1 MSVQISGSQIKN
13 DAIDNSKIADDAVQA
28 AQIQSSAVTSAK
40 IQSGAVTS
48 AKLGSNSV
56 TSAKIAPNAVTSGK
70 MDLSGTFDFSSGTLQ
85 AGTPSNASDV
95 TNKSYV
101 DGLVG
106 SGVYWKEPA
115 RVASTANVTISNPGT
130 DTFDGVQIAS
140 GDRILLKN
148 QTSQAENGVYDF
160 NGSSSALT
168 RSSDANTADE
178 LNGLA
183 IFVKEGTANADQGY
197 VQTSEIANLGSDNVV
212 FAQFTG
218 LGQIT
223 AGNGLS
229 KSGNTLSVD
238 AGDGLSFD
246 GGGQLEVELGAGLDF
261 QGGAI
266 DIEVDDST
274 LEVDAGTNELRVKD
288 SGITSAKIATN
299 AVTGNE
305 IAALAVSSANL
316 ADSAVS
322 TAKIGASAVT
332 EAKIASNAVSSAK
345 IATNAV
351 TGQKISAGVAGAG
364 LGKDGS
370 SNLEVKVDD
379 STIEIVTDSLQLK
392 NLGVSSAKLADSAVS
407 TAKIADVAVTAA
419 KISSAVAGNGLLG
432 GAGTALSVNCGDGLD
447 FNGDAVDVQLGA
459 GLDFQAGAIDVEVDD
474 STIEVDG
481 VSNEV
486 QVKDLGITSGK
497 LANSAVS
504 TAKIADDAVTAAKVG
519 FQAYQELTTVS
530 GGSTLNIDLAREVD
544 SAFSNGIMA
553 FKNGLALLNQT
564 ALGGSASNSDEF
576 TLSVVGGVTR
586 LSFGAALADADDI
599 LIVYMA

>member
-28 AQIQSSAVTSAK
+28 AQIQANAVVAAKIATGAVTEAKLGSNAVSTAKIANSAVTSA
-40 IQSGAVTS
+40 
-48 AKLGSNSV
+48 
-56 TSAKIAPNAVTSGK
+56 K

-130 DTFDGVQIAS
+130 DSFDGITLSS
-140 GDRILLKN
+140 GDRILLKD

-168 RSSDANTADE
+168 RSSDANSADE

-197 VQTSEIANLGSDNVV
+197 VQTSEIATLGSDNVV

-223 AGNGLS
+223 AGDGLS
-229 KSGNTLSVD
+229 KSGNTLSVSVGNGMSTS
-238 AGDGLSFD
+238 AGDLVVSN
-246 GGGQLEVELGAGLDF
+246 GAGLDF
-261 QGGAI
+261 NAGDLEVQ
-266 DIEVDDST
+266 VDDSS
-274 LEVDAGTNELRVKD
+274 LEINGSNQLQVKAN
-288 SGITSAKIATN
+288 GITSSMIGTN
-299 AVTGNE
+299 QVTGNE
-305 IAALAVSSANL
+305 IAALTVGSANL

-322 TAKIGASAVT
+322 AAKIGASAVT

-345 IATNAV
+345 IASSAV
-351 TGQKISAGVAGAG
+351 TAAKLAAAVAGDG
-364 LGKDGS
+364 LSHDASTGLAV
-370 SNLEVKVDD
+370 NVDD
-379 STIEIVTDSLQLK
+379 SGIEIVTDTLQLK
-392 NLGVSSAKLADSAVS
+392 NLGVSSAKLADSAVT
-407 TAKIADVAVTAA
+407 TAKILDANVTGVKIAA
-419 KISSAVAGNGLLG
+419 AVAGNGLQKDGSNNLEI
-432 GAGTALSVNCGDGLD
+432 ATGDGLD
-447 FNGDAVDVQLGA
+447 FNAGDLEVQLGQ
-459 GLDFQAGAIDVEVDD
+459 GLGFTPDGVIEPEVDD
-474 STIEVDG
+474 STIEIDG
-481 VSNEV
+481 VSSEI
-486 QVKDLGITSGK
+486 QVKDLGITSAK

-530 GGSTLNIDLAREVD
+530 GSSTVNIDLAREVD

-564 ALGGSASNSDEF
+564 ALGGSAANSDEF

>member
-13 DAIDNSKIADDAVQA
+13 DAIDNSKIADDAVQT
-28 AQIQSSAVTSAK
+28 AQIQANAVVAAKIASGAITEAKLGAAAVSTTKIANSAVTSSK
-40 IQSGAVTS
+40 I
-48 AKLGSNSV
+48 
-56 TSAKIAPNAVTSGK
+56 
-70 MDLSGTFDFSSGTLQ
+70 DLTGTFNFSSGTLQ

-115 RVASTANVTISNPGT
+115 RVASTGNVTISNPGT
-130 DTFDGVQIAS
+130 DTFDGVQISS
-140 GDRILLKN
+140 GDRIVLKD
-148 QTSQAENGVYDF
+148 QTAQAENGVYDF

-168 RSSDANTADE
+168 RSSDANSADE

-183 IFVKEGTANADQGY
+183 IFVKEGTDNADQGY
-197 VQTSEIANLGSDNVV
+197 VQTSEIASLGSDNVV

-223 AGNGLS
+223 AGDGLE
-229 KSGNTLSVD
+229 KSGNTLSVSVGNGISTS
-238 AGDGLSFD
+238 AGDLVVSN
-246 GGGQLEVELGAGLDF
+246 GAGLDF
-261 QGGAI
+261 NAGDLVVQ
-266 DIEVDDST
+266 VDNSS
-274 LEVDAGTNELRVKD
+274 LEINGSNQLQVKAN
-288 SGITSAKIATN
+288 GITSSMIGTN
-299 AVTGNE
+299 QVTGNE
-305 IAALAVSSANL
+305 IAALTVGSANL

-322 TAKIGASAVT
+322 AAKIGASAVT
-332 EAKIASNAVSSAK
+332 EAKIASNAVS
-345 IATNAV
+345 
-351 TGQKISAGVAGAG
+351 
-364 LGKDGS
+364 
-370 SNLEVKVDD
+370 
-379 STIEIVTDSLQLK
+379 
-392 NLGVSSAKLADSAVS
+392 
-407 TAKIADVAVTAA
+407 TAKIADSAVTAA
-419 KISSAVAGNGLLG
+419 KISSAVAGSGLLG
-432 GAGTALSVNCGDGLD
+432 GAGSALSVNCGNGLA

-459 GLDFQAGAIDVEVDD
+459 GLEIQGGNIEVEVDD

-481 VSNEV
+481 VNNEV
-486 QVKDLGITSGK
+486 QVKDLGITNG
-497 LANSAVS
+497 
-504 TAKIADDAVTAAKVG
+504 KIANNAITTVKLVDDAVTAAKVG

-530 GGSTLNIDLAREVD
+530 GSSTLNIDLAREVD

-564 ALGGSASNSDEF
+564 ALGGSAANSDEF

>member
-28 AQIQSSAVTSAK
+28 AQIQANAVVAAKIATGAVTEAKLGSNAVSTAKIANSAVTSA
-40 IQSGAVTS
+40 
-48 AKLGSNSV
+48 
-56 TSAKIAPNAVTSGK
+56 K

-115 RVASTANVTISNPGT
+115 RAASTGNVTISNPGT
-130 DTFDGVQIAS
+130 DSFDGITLSS
-140 GDRILLKN
+140 GDRLLLKD

-168 RSSDANTADE
+168 RSSDANSAEE

-183 IFVKEGTANADQGY
+183 IFVKEGGNSGDQGF
-197 VQTSEIANLGSDNVV
+197 VQTSEIATLGSDNVV

-218 LGQIT
+218 LGQIE
-223 AGNGLS
+223 AGSGLS
-229 KSGNTLSVD
+229 KTANRLDVEVGNGIQISAD
-238 AGDGLSFD
+238 AVTFRN
-246 GGGQLEVELGAGLDF
+246 GAGLDF
-261 QGGAI
+261 AGSDVDVQ
-266 DIEVDDST
+266 VDDSS
-274 LEVDAGTNELRVKD
+274 LEINGSNQLQVKAN
-288 SGITSAKIATN
+288 GITSSMIGTN
-299 AVTGNE
+299 QVTGNE
-305 IAALAVSSANL
+305 IAALTVGSANL

-322 TAKIGASAVT
+322 AAKIGASAVT

-345 IATNAV
+345 IASSAV
-351 TGQKISAGVAGAG
+351 TAAKLAAAVAGDG
-364 LGKDGS
+364 LSHDASTGLAV
-370 SNLEVKVDD
+370 NVDD
-379 STIEIVTDSLQLK
+379 SGIEIVTDTLQLK
-392 NLGVSSAKLADSAVS
+392 NLGVSSAKLADSAVT
-407 TAKIADVAVTAA
+407 TAKILDANVTGVKIAA
-419 KISSAVAGNGLLG
+419 AVAGNGLQKDGSNNLEI
-432 GAGTALSVNCGDGLD
+432 ATGDGLD
-447 FNGDAVDVQLGA
+447 FNAGDLEVQLGQ
-459 GLDFQAGAIDVEVDD
+459 GLGFTPDGVIEPEVDD
-474 STIEVDG
+474 STIEIDG
-481 VSNEV
+481 VSSEI
-486 QVKDLGITSGK
+486 QVKDLGITSAK

-519 FQAYQELTTVS
+519 FQAYQELTTIS
-530 GGSTLNIDLAREVD
+530 GSSTVNIDLAREVD

-564 ALGGSASNSDEF
+564 ALGGSAANSDEF

>member
-28 AQIQSSAVTSAK
+28 AQIQANAVVAAKIASGAITEAKLGTSAVSTAKIANSAVTA
-40 IQSGAVTS
+40 A
-48 AKLGSNSV
+48 
-56 TSAKIAPNAVTSGK
+56 K

-85 AGTPSNASDV
+85 AGTPSNSSDV

-115 RVASTANVTISNPGT
+115 RVASTANVNISNPGT
-130 DTFDGVQIAS
+130 DTFDGITLSS
-140 GDRILLKN
+140 GDRIVLKD
-148 QTSQAENGVYDF
+148 QTSQPENGVYDF

-168 RSSDANTADE
+168 RSSDANSADE

-197 VQTSEIANLGSDNVV
+197 VQTSEVATLGSDNVV

-223 AGNGLS
+223 AGDGLE
-229 KSGNTLSVD
+229 KSGNTLSVSVGNGMSTS
-238 AGDGLSFD
+238 AGDLVVSN
-246 GGGQLEVELGAGLDF
+246 GAGLDF
-261 QGGAI
+261 NAGDLEVQ
-266 DIEVDDST
+266 VDDSS
-274 LEVDAGTNELRVKD
+274 LEISGTNQLQVKA
-288 SGITSAKIATN
+288 SGITTSMIGTN
-299 AVTGNE
+299 QVTGNE
-305 IAALAVSSANL
+305 IAALTVGSANL

-322 TAKIGASAVT
+322 AAKLGASAVT
-332 EAKIASNAVSSAK
+332 EAKIASNAVSTAK
-345 IATNAV
+345 IANNAV
-351 TGQKISAGVAGAG
+351 TSAKLATSVAGDG
-364 LGKDGS
+364 LSVDAS
-370 SNLEVKVDD
+370 SMSVNVDD
-379 STIEIVTDSLQLK
+379 SGIEIVTDTLQLK

-407 TAKIADVAVTAA
+407 TAKIADAAVTGIKIAA
-419 KISSAVAGNGLLG
+419 AVAGNGLQKDGSNNLEV
-432 GAGTALSVNCGDGLD
+432 ATGDGLD
-447 FNGDAVDVQLGA
+447 FNAGDLEVQLGQ
-459 GLDFQAGAIDVEVDD
+459 GLGFTPDGVIEPEVDD
-474 STIEVDG
+474 STIEIDG
-481 VSNEV
+481 VSSEL
-486 QVKDLGITSGK
+486 QVKDLGITSAK

-530 GGSTLNIDLAREVD
+530 GGSTVNIDLAREVD

-564 ALGGSASNSDEF
+564 ALGGSAANSDEF

-586 LSFGAALADADDI
+586 LSFGSALADADTI

>member
-1 MSVQISGSQIKN
+1 MSVQITGAQIKN
-13 DAIDNSKIADDAVQA
+13 DAIDNDKIADDAVQT
-28 AQIQSSAVTSAK
+28 AQIQANAVIAAKIATGAITEAKLGSGAVSTAKIATSAVTSA
-40 IQSGAVTS
+40 
-48 AKLGSNSV
+48 
-56 TSAKIAPNAVTSGK
+56 K
-70 MDLSGTFDFSSGTLQ
+70 MDLSGTFDFSSGTLR

-115 RVASTANVTISNPGT
+115 RVASTANVNISNPGT

-140 GDRILLKN
+140 GDRIVLKD
-148 QTSQAENGVYDF
+148 QSSQSENGVYDF

-168 RSSDANTADE
+168 RSSDANSADE

-183 IFVKEGTANADQGY
+183 IFIKEGTLNADQGY

-246 GGGQLEVELGAGLDF
+246 GGQLEVELGAGLDF
-261 QGGAI
+261 QAGAI

-274 LEVDAGTNELRVKD
+274 LEVDAGSNELRVKN

-316 ADSAVS
+316 ADSAV
-322 TAKIGASAVT
+322 TTTKIGASAVT
-332 EAKIASNAVSSAK
+332 EAKIGSSAVSSAK
-345 IATNAV
+345 IATNAI
-351 TGQKISAGVAGAG
+351 TGAKIATSVAGAG
-364 LGKDGS
+364 LGKDS
-370 SNLEVKVDD
+370 SANLEVKVDD
-379 STIEIVTDSLQLK
+379 STIQIVTDSLQLK
-392 NLGVSSAKLADSAVS
+392 DLGITSAKLANSAVS
-407 TAKIADVAVTAA
+407 TTKIADVAVTAA
-419 KISSAVAGNGLLG
+419 KISSAVAGAGLLG

-459 GLDFQAGAIDVEVDD
+459 GLDFQGGNIDVEVDD

-530 GGSTLNIDLAREVD
+530 GSSTVSIDLAREVN

-564 ALGGSASNSDEF
+564 ALGGSAANSDEF
-576 TLSVVGGVTR
+576 TLSVVSGVTR
-586 LSFGAALADADDI
+586 LSFGSALADADNI

>member
-28 AQIQSSAVTSAK
+28 AQIQSSAVTAAK

-115 RVASTANVTISNPGT
+115 RVASTANVNISNPGT

-197 VQTSEIANLGSDNVV
+197 VQTSEIANLGPDNVV

-246 GGGQLEVELGAGLDF
+246 AGQLEVELGAGLEF
-261 QGGAI
+261 QAGAI
-266 DIEVDDST
+266 DIEVDDAT
-274 LEVDAGTNELRVKD
+274 LEINEGSNELRVKD

-322 TAKIGASAVT
+322 AAKIGASAVT

-419 KISSAVAGNGLLG
+419 KISSAVAGSGLLG

-459 GLDFQAGAIDVEVDD
+459 GLEFQAGNIDVEVDD

-530 GGSTLNIDLAREVD
+530 GSSTLNIDLAREVD

-564 ALGGSASNSDEF
+564 ALGGSAANSDEF

>member
-1 MSVQISGSQIKN
+1 MYKFLAAQIKN
-13 DAIDNSKIADDAVQA
+13 DAIDNSKIADDAVRE
-28 AQIQSSAVTSAK
+28 AQIQDSAVTGDK

-48 AKLGSNSV
+48 TKLGSNSV
-56 TSAKIAPNAVTSGK
+56 TSTKIAPNAVTSGK
-70 MDLSGTFDFSSGTLQ
+70 IDFNGTFDFSSGTLQ

-115 RVASTANVTISNPGT
+115 RVASTGNVNISNPGT

-140 GDRILLKN
+140 GDRIVLKD
-148 QTSQAENGVYDF
+148 QSSQSENGVYDF

-168 RSSDANTADE
+168 RSSDANSADE

-183 IFVKEGTANADQGY
+183 IFVKEGTDNADQGY
-197 VQTSEIANLGSDNVV
+197 VQTSEVATIGTSPVV

-223 AGNGLS
+223 AGDGLQ

-238 AGDGLSFD
+238 AGNGLEISN
-246 GGGQLEVELGAGLDF
+246 GELVVDAGAGLEFFGSQLDVKVDF
-261 QGGAI
+261 SSIEINAGA
-266 DIEVDDST
+266 
-274 LEVDAGTNELRVKD
+274 LRVKAN
-288 SGITSAKIATN
+288 GITSSMIGTN
-299 AVTGNE
+299 QVTSNE
-305 IAALAVSSANL
+305 IAAQTILSTNL
-316 ADSAVS
+316 ADSCVTS
-322 TAKIGASAVT
+322 NQIGASAVT
-332 EAKIASNAVSSAK
+332 EAKINSNAVTSTK

-370 SNLEVKVDD
+370 SNLEVKVDN

-392 NLGVSSAKLADSAVS
+392 NLGVS
-407 TAKIADVAVTAA
+407 TAKIANSAIDSLKIANNAVTAD
-419 KISSAVAGNGLLG
+419 KISSAVAGAGLLG
-432 GAGTALSVNCGDGLD
+432 GSGTALSVNCGGGLD
-447 FNGDAVDVQLGA
+447 FNGDQLQVQLGA
-459 GLDFQAGAIDVEVDD
+459 GLDFQAGDIDVEVDD
-474 STIEVDG
+474 STIEVDE
-481 VSNEV
+481 VSNEI

-504 TAKIADDAVTAAKVG
+504 TTKIAPNAVTAAKVG

-530 GGSTLNIDLAREVD
+530 GSSTLNIDLAREVD

-564 ALGGSASNSDEF
+564 ALGGSAANSDEF

>member
-13 DAIDNSKIADDAVQA
+13 DAIDNSKIADDAVQE
-28 AQIQSSAVTSAK
+28 AQIQASAVTAAK

-48 AKLGSNSV
+48 AKLGSNAV
-56 TSAKIAPNAVTSGK
+56 TSAKLAANAVTSGK
-70 MDLSGTFDFSSGTLQ
+70 IDFSGTFDFSSGTLQ

-148 QTSQAENGVYDF
+148 QTAQAENGVYDF

-223 AGNGLS
+223 AGDGLS

-246 GGGQLEVELGAGLDF
+246 AGQLEVELGAGLGF
-261 QGGAI
+261 QAGAI
-266 DIEVDDST
+266 DVEVDDST
-274 LEVDAGTNELRVKD
+274 IEIDVGLNQLRVRD

-322 TAKIGASAVT
+322 SAKIGASAVT

-370 SNLEVKVDD
+370 SNLEVKVDN
-379 STIEIVTDSLQLK
+379 STIEIVTDSLQLA
-392 NLGVSSAKLADSAVS
+392 NLGVSSAKLADSAVT
-407 TAKIADVAVTAA
+407 TAKILDANVTGVKLAA
-419 KISSAVAGNGLLG
+419 AVAGAGLRKD
-432 GAGTALSVNCGDGLD
+432 ASNNIEVNCGDGLD

-459 GLDFQAGAIDVEVDD
+459 GLEFQAGNIDVEVDD
-474 STIEVDG
+474 VTIEVDE
-481 VSNEV
+481 VSNQV
-486 QVKDLGITSGK
+486 RVKDLGITSGK

-530 GGSTLNIDLAREVD
+530 GSSTLNIDLAREVD

-564 ALGGSASNSDEF
+564 ALGGSAANSDEF

>member
-28 AQIQSSAVTSAK
+28 AQIQASAVTTAK
-40 IQSGAVTS
+40 IANDAVTS
-48 AKLGSNSV
+48 FKIGSNAV
-56 TSAKIAPNAVTSGK
+56 TTAKIAGSAVTAAK

-115 RVASTANVTISNPGT
+115 RVASTGNVTISNPGT
-130 DTFDGVQIAS
+130 DTFDGVQLAS
-140 GDRILLKN
+140 GDRIVLKD
-148 QTSQAENGVYDF
+148 QTAQAENGVYDF

-168 RSSDANTADE
+168 RSSDANSADE

-183 IFVKEGTANADQGY
+183 IFVKEGTDNADQGY
-197 VQTSEIANLGSDNVV
+197 VQTSEVATIGTSPVV

-223 AGNGLS
+223 AGDGLE
-229 KSGNTLSVD
+229 KSGNTLSVSVGNGLD
-238 AGDGLSFD
+238 TQAGDLVVSN
-246 GGGQLEVELGAGLDF
+246 GAGLDF
-261 QGGAI
+261 NAGDLEVQ
-266 DIEVDDST
+266 VDDSS
-274 LEVDAGTNELRVKD
+274 LEISGSNQLQVKANGITTSMIGTNQ
-288 SGITSAKIATN
+288 
-299 AVTGNE
+299 VTGNE
-305 IAALAVSSANL
+305 IAALTVSSANL

-322 TAKIGASAVT
+322 SAKLGASAVT
-332 EAKIASNAVSSAK
+332 EAKIASNAVSTAK

-364 LGKDGS
+364 LGKDAS

-379 STIEIVTDSLQLK
+379 SGIEIVSDTLQLK
-392 NLGVSSAKLADSAVS
+392 NLGVS
-407 TAKIADVAVTAA
+407 TAKIANDAVTSFKIADNAVTGA
-419 KISSAVAGNGLLG
+419 KISANVAGAGLRKDP
-432 GAGTALSVNCGDGLD
+432 SNNIEVNCGDGLD
-447 FNGDAVDVQLGA
+447 FNGDELEVQLGQ
-459 GLDFQAGAIDVEVDD
+459 GLGFSPDGVIEPEVDD
-474 STIEVDG
+474 STIEIDG
-481 VSNEV
+481 VSSEL
-486 QVKDLGITSGK
+486 QVKDLGITSAK

-530 GGSTLNIDLAREVD
+530 GSSTLNIDLAREVD

-553 FKNGLALLNQT
+553 FKDGLALLNQT
-564 ALGGSASNSDEF
+564 ALGGSAANSDEF

-586 LSFGAALADADDI
+586 LSFGSALADADTI

>member
-13 DAIDNSKIADDAVQA
+13 DAIDNSKIADDAVQE
-28 AQIQSSAVTSAK
+28 AQIQSSAVTTAK

-48 AKLGSNSV
+48 AKLGSNAV

-115 RVASTANVTISNPGT
+115 RVASTGNVTISNPGT

-140 GDRILLKN
+140 GDRIVLKD
-148 QTSQAENGVYDF
+148 QTAQAENGVYDF

-168 RSSDANTADE
+168 RSSDANSADE

-183 IFVKEGTANADQGY
+183 IFVKEGTDNADQGY
-197 VQTSEIANLGSDNVV
+197 VQTSEIATLGSDNVV

-223 AGNGLS
+223 AGDGLS
-229 KSGNTLSVD
+229 KSGNTLSVSVGNGMSTN
-238 AGDGLSFD
+238 AGDLVVSN
-246 GGGQLEVELGAGLDF
+246 GAGLDF
-261 QGGAI
+261 NAGDLEVQ
-266 DIEVDDST
+266 VDDSSI
-274 LEVDAGTNELRVKD
+274 EIDAGTNELRVKD

-305 IAALAVSSANL
+305 IAALTVGSANL

-322 TAKIGASAVT
+322 SAKIGASAVT

-379 STIEIVTDSLQLK
+379 STIEIVTDSLQVK
-392 NLGVSSAKLADSAVS
+392 NLGVSSAKLADSAVT
-407 TAKIADVAVTAA
+407 TAKILDANVTGVKLAA
-419 KISSAVAGNGLLG
+419 AVAGAGLRKD
-432 GAGTALSVNCGDGLD
+432 ASNNIEVNCGDGLD
-447 FNGDAVDVQLGA
+447 FNGDELQVQLGQ
-459 GLDFQAGAIDVEVDD
+459 GIDFAPDGVIEVEVDD
-474 STIEVDG
+474 STIEIDG

-486 QVKDLGITSGK
+486 RVKDLGITSGK

-530 GGSTLNIDLAREVD
+530 GSSTLNIDLAREVD

-564 ALGGSASNSDEF
+564 ALGGSAANSDEF

>member
-1 MSVQISGSQIKN
+1 MS
-13 DAIDNSKIADDAVQA
+13 
-28 AQIQSSAVTSAK
+28 TSA
-40 IQSGAVTS
+40 GDLVV
-48 AKLGSNSV
+48 SN
-56 TSAKIAPNAVTSGK
+56 
-70 MDLSGTFDFSSGTLQ
+70 
-85 AGTPSNASDV
+85 
-95 TNKSYV
+95 
-101 DGLVG
+101 
-106 SGVYWKEPA
+106 
-115 RVASTANVTISNPGT
+115 
-130 DTFDGVQIAS
+130 
-140 GDRILLKN
+140 
-148 QTSQAENGVYDF
+148 
-160 NGSSSALT
+160 
-168 RSSDANTADE
+168 
-178 LNGLA
+178 
-183 IFVKEGTANADQGY
+183 
-197 VQTSEIANLGSDNVV
+197 
-212 FAQFTG
+212 
-218 LGQIT
+218 
-223 AGNGLS
+223 
-229 KSGNTLSVD
+229 
-238 AGDGLSFD
+238 
-246 GGGQLEVELGAGLDF
+246 GAGLDF
-261 QGGAI
+261 NAGDLEVQ
-266 DIEVDDST
+266 VDDSSI
-274 LEVDAGTNELRVKD
+274 EIDAGTNQLRVKD

-305 IAALAVSSANL
+305 IAALTVGSANL

-364 LGKDGS
+364 LGKDAS

-392 NLGVSSAKLADSAVS
+392 NLGVSSAKLADSAVT
-407 TAKIADVAVTAA
+407 TAKILDANVTGVKLAA
-419 KISSAVAGNGLLG
+419 AVAGAGLRKD
-432 GAGTALSVNCGDGLD
+432 ASNNIEVNCGDGLD
-447 FNGDAVDVQLGA
+447 FNGDELQVQLGQGVGFA
-459 GLDFQAGAIDVEVDD
+459 PDGVIEVEVDD
-474 STIEVDG
+474 STIEIDG

-486 QVKDLGITSGK
+486 RVKDLGITSGK

-530 GGSTLNIDLAREVD
+530 GSSTVNIDLAREVD

-564 ALGGSASNSDEF
+564 ALGGSAANSDEF

>member
-13 DAIDNSKIADDAVQA
+13 DAIDNSKIADDVQA
-28 AQIQSSAVTSAK
+28 AQIQANAVVAAKIASGAITEAKLGASAVSTAKIANSAVTSA
-40 IQSGAVTS
+40 
-48 AKLGSNSV
+48 
-56 TSAKIAPNAVTSGK
+56 K

-148 QTSQAENGVYDF
+148 QTAQAENGVYDF

-168 RSSDANTADE
+168 RSSDANSAEE

-183 IFVKEGTANADQGY
+183 IFVKEGGNSGDQGF
-197 VQTSEIANLGSDNVV
+197 VQTSEIATLGTDNVV

-246 GGGQLEVELGAGLDF
+246 GGQLEVELGAGLEF
-261 QGGAI
+261 QAGAI

-274 LEVDAGTNELRVKD
+274 LEVDAGTNEVRVKD
-288 SGITSAKIATN
+288 LGIVSGK
-299 AVTGNE
+299 
-305 IAALAVSSANL
+305 LAN
-316 ADSAVS
+316 SAVS
-322 TAKIGASAVT
+322 TAKIADDAVSSAKLADGAVSSIKLGASAVT
-332 EAKIASNAVSSAK
+332 EAKIAA
-345 IATNAV
+345 NAV
-351 TGQKISAGVAGAG
+351 T
-364 LGKDGS
+364 D
-370 SNLEVKVDD
+370 
-379 STIEIVTDSLQLK
+379 
-392 NLGVSSAKLADSAVS
+392 AKLAANSVTASAIASAVAGDGLAGGAGS
-407 TAKIADVAVTAA
+407 PLSVSVDNTGIEINSDSLRLKDLGVATAKIANNAVTTAKIINNAVTAD
-419 KISSAVAGNGLLG
+419 KISSAVAGSGLLG

-459 GLDFQAGAIDVEVDD
+459 GLEFQAGAIDVEVDD
-474 STIEVDG
+474 STIEVDE

-486 QVKDLGITSGK
+486 RVKDLGITSAK

-530 GGSTLNIDLAREVD
+530 GSSTVNIDLAREVD

-564 ALGGSASNSDEF
+564 ALGGSAANSDEF

-599 LIVYMA
+599 LIVYMT